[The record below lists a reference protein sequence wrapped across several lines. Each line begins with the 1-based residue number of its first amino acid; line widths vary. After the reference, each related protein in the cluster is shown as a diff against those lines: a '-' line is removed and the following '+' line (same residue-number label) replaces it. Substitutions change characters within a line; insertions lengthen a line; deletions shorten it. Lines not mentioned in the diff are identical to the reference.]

1 MKLPGLIALGIAAI
15 SSLSAQQQ
23 VLPDIP
29 EVRGPF
35 TLSAV
40 YDSAAGHN
48 ALAYAG
54 KTVPPVIRVSPAG
67 PSTCAKLQL
76 RVRSALR
83 ETPQS
88 QACLRQT

>member
-29 EVRGPF
+29 EVRGHF

-48 ALAYAG
+48 AFAFAG
-54 KTVPPVIRVSPAG
+54 KTVPPVIRVSPGGAIN
-67 PSTCAKLQL
+67 L
-76 RVRSALR
+76 RYVNDLPRKSNEESA
-83 ETPQS
+83 TAP
-88 QACLRQT
+88 A